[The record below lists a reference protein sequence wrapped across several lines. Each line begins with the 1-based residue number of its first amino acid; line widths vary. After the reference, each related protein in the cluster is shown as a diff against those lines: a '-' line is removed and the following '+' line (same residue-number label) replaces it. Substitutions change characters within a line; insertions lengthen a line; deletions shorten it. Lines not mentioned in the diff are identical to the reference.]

1 MATGELTTNTEHTI
15 GGGMTPQIESIAS
28 LPPNLAVM
36 RMENDNIMSLAAS
49 RPRSVALM
57 RREIEE
63 QLSAFPKQAAKL
75 IFAKPVGREPD
86 VCTKCGSEC
95 FRQKNG
101 RRAINCFKCKSEEI
115 KEGGQKF
122 ARGLSIRAAEM
133 LAEVYGYNRVRSWME
148 PIDGDTIRVC
158 ASFTD
163 YQKGRTWTDES
174 ILSRLY
180 TTRNKEIVRHPD
192 DRFYGVVARA
202 QSSKVIREVVVRCV
216 SAGLK
221 AWLYDEA
228 ERLIDE
234 NLDDATIAKIISNFA
249 NKQVSQPMLERLIG
263 RTIKEGWTKDD
274 RKTLVGVWNAI
285 DSGDES
291 VASVFADVEKDD
303 DEKPEADAE
312 KKPTNGNGSTATND
326 ALKKP
331 TATKEESKREEQG
344 KPADDKKPTKPS
356 AFLSLSDRIEKAT
369 GDGELDVLSEEIA
382 SVKADGDLT
391 DGQTKELNRLL
402 TEKSKQLNE
411 G

>member
-1 MATGELTTNTEHTI
+1 MATGELIEQKSDT
-15 GGGMTPQIESIAS
+15 GLSSQVESIAS
-28 LPPNLAVM
+28 LPPNLAVR

-49 RPRSVALM
+49 RPRSVLAM
-57 RREIEE
+57 RTELQE
-63 QLSAFPKQAAKL
+63 QLLAFPKQAAKL
-75 IFAKPVGREPD
+75 IFAKPVGKEDDICLNCGKECWLDRKTKKPA
-86 VCTKCGSEC
+86 TKCFSCGSQNIQ
-95 FRQKNG
+95 RG
-101 RRAINCFKCKSEEI
+101 S
-115 KEGGQKF
+115 QKF

-148 PIDGDTIRVC
+148 PIDADTIRVC

-174 ILSRLY
+174 ILSRLF
-180 TTRNKEIVRHPD
+180 TRKDKSVDRVPD

-234 NLDDATIAKIISNFA
+234 NLDDATIQKIVSNFA
-249 NKQVSQPMLERLIG
+249 NKKVSQQMLERLIG
-263 RTIKEGWTKDD
+263 RTIKEGWTKED

-303 DEKPEADAE
+303 EEKPVAEDA
-312 KKPTNGNGSTATND
+312 KPDSAPTANGSTAD
-326 ALKKP
+326 ALKNPKGP
-331 TATKEESKREEQG
+331 TSAQ
-344 KPADDKKPTKPS
+344 PTQEP
-356 AFLSLSDRIEKAT
+356 
-369 GDGELDVLSEEIA
+369 
-382 SVKADGDLT
+382 KADLKTAQEEAAKKVAQRQREPGDD
-391 DGQTKELNRLL
+391 DGPPDEVEL
-402 TEKSKQLNE
+402 K
-411 G
+411 